1 LDDILKKADENDS
14 VFRREING
22 DGDGKIGIRK
32 LLSKFDKK
40 FGNGN
45 AFLA

>member
-1 LDDILKKADENDS
+1 MKKADEND
-14 VFRREING
+14 FIFEQEING
-22 DGDGKIGIRK
+22 DGDGKIGLGK
-32 LLSKFDKK
+32 LLSKFNKK

>member
-1 LDDILKKADENDS
+1 MMKKAGENGS
-14 VFRREING
+14 TLRREING
-22 DGDGKIGIRK
+22 DGDGKIGLRK